1 MSQLYDLA
9 SLANSYKQQYEAGQL
24 SASDYKEL
32 ISDLG
37 IAEAI
42 QNTASDLE
50 EDIIAQ
56 QVLNDCIS
64 LASMLS

>member
-9 SLANSYKQQYEAGQL
+9 TIANSYKQQYESGEL
-24 SASDYKEL
+24 SAADYKEL
-32 ISDLG
+32 IGDLN

-42 QNTASDLE
+42 QSTASDLE

-56 QVLNDCIS
+56 QVLNACIA
-64 LASMLS
+64 LASAIE

>member
-1 MSQLYDLA
+1 MSHLTDLA
-9 SLANSYKQQYEAGQL
+9 ALANSYKEQYEAGQL
-24 SASDYKEL
+24 SADDYKEL
-32 ISDLG
+32 ISDLS

-56 QVLNDCIS
+56 QVLNDCIT
-64 LASMLS
+64 LASAIY

>member
-1 MSQLYDLA
+1 MSQLTDLA
-9 SLANSYKQQYEAGQL
+9 SLAESYKQQYESGQMT
-24 SASDYKEL
+24 ATDYKEL

-56 QVLNDCIS
+56 QVLNACIT
-64 LASMLS
+64 LASAIY

>member
-1 MSQLYDLA
+1 MSQLLELA
-9 SLANSYKQQYEAGQL
+9 NLANSYKQQYEAGQM
-24 SASDYKEL
+24 SAEDYKEL
-32 ISDLG
+32 IGDLG

-56 QVLNDCIS
+56 QVLNACIS
-64 LASMLS
+64 LASAVY

>member
-1 MSQLYDLA
+1 MSQLTELA
-9 SLANSYKQQYEAGQL
+9 TSYKEQYEAGQM
-24 SASDYKEL
+24 SAGDYKEL
-32 ISDLG
+32 IGDLG

-56 QVLNDCIS
+56 QVLNACIS
-64 LASMLS
+64 LASAVY